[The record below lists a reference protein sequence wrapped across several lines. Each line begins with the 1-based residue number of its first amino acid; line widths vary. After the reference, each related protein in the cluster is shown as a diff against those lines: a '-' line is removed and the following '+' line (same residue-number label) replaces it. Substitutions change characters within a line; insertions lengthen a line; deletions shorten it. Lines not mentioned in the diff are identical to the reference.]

1 MSVHSKGVFWVPKK
15 VSGNSGSHETTL
27 LCGGCPPKSD
37 IPILNLRLAEAPR
50 CTTTLIHTFMTN
62 LFCKGGRPWDFA
74 NKCSHHVKVSFD
86 DLEWDEPTRMM
97 EKANATVKAT
107 FIKQLIFGKP
117 FKVLVTDKSLAV
129 YCAKL
134 SEFSHNTAQSGK
146 LRPHSQNPPG
156 EFHREKAMT
165 LLCKLEKATI
175 EMIGVMSQ
183 VMSLSEKFEQQWSL
197 KSR

>member
-1 MSVHSKGVFWVPKK
+1 
-15 VSGNSGSHETTL
+15 
-27 LCGGCPPKSD
+27 
-37 IPILNLRLAEAPR
+37 
-50 CTTTLIHTFMTN
+50 
-62 LFCKGGRPWDFA
+62 
-74 NKCSHHVKVSFD
+74 
-86 DLEWDEPTRMM
+86 MM

-117 FKVLVTDKSLAV
+117 FKVLVADKSLAV

-134 SEFSHNTAQSGK
+134 SEFFAQYRTIGVNYDLTVRT
-146 LRPHSQNPPG
+146 LRENLT
-156 EFHREKAMT
+156 EKKAMT
-165 LLCKLEKATI
+165 HLYKLEKATI